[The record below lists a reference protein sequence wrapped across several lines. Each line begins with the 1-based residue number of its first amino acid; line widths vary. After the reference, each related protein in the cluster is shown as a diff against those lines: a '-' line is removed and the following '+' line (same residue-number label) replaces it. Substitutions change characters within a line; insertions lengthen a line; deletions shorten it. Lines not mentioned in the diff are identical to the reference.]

1 MEVMRHPTPNKFG
14 DAFDGPEMWAS
25 LTSNLQ
31 RTASNRSDVWLQSCR
46 NWLKNYPE
54 AAQMVSTAIS
64 FPSLFGCLIS
74 L

>member
-31 RTASNRSDVWLQSCR
+31 RTASNRSGV
-46 NWLKNYPE
+46 
-54 AAQMVSTAIS
+54 
-64 FPSLFGCLIS
+64 FPSAGVVWSKEQCADRPTF
-74 L
+74 

>member
-31 RTASNRSDVWLQSCR
+31 RTASNRSGS
-46 NWLKNYPE
+46 
-54 AAQMVSTAIS
+54 I
-64 FPSLFGCLIS
+64 SLF
-74 L
+74 